1 MFARLRSPAL
11 RLAIPL
17 LLCVLLFG
25 CGSKVNQE
33 NFDKIK
39 TGMTLEEVKTILGEP
54 SETSSVGLGPMSGT
68 SAIWKSKDG
77 RVAIQFVNNKAT
89 IKTFAKGE

>member
-1 MFARLRSPAL
+1 MFDRLRSPAL
-11 RLAIPL
+11 RLTMPFL
-17 LLCVLLFG
+17 LYVLLFG

-54 SETSSVGLGPMSGT
+54 GETSSVGLGPMSGT
-68 SAIWKSKDG
+68 SAIWKTKGG
-77 RVAIQFVNNKAT
+77 RVSIQFVNNKAT
-89 IKTFAKGE
+89 IKSFTKGE